1 MSYSF
6 PAEKFSVARDALMQP
21 HPDGQHVAL
30 ETALIECRVGL
41 HRMNRSKLDSI
52 TRSQIFKL
60 EGFMDSTG
68 FSDADGDSAWTVR
81 LKGLSDEER
90 SEVFHLVDDLANFF
104 ASQEA

>member
-6 PAEKFSVARDALMQP
+6 PAEKFAVAREALMQP
-21 HPDGQHVAL
+21 HPDGQHAAL
-30 ETALIECRVGL
+30 EAALIECRVGL
-41 HRMNRSKLDSI
+41 HRMNRSKLEASI
-52 TRSQIFKL
+52 RSQIFTL

-68 FSDADGDSAWTVR
+68 FSAVDGDSAWAVR

-90 SEVFHLVDDLANFF
+90 SEIFRLVDGLANFF

>member
-41 HRMNRSKLDSI
+41 HRMNRSKLDST

-68 FSDADGDSAWTVR
+68 FSDADGDSAWTMR
-81 LKGLSDEER
+81 LKGLSDAEK
-90 SEVFHLVDDLANFF
+90 SEIFHLVDDLANFF
-104 ASQEA
+104 ASEEA

>member
-6 PAEKFSVARDALMQP
+6 PAEKFAVARDALMQP

-30 ETALIECRVGL
+30 EKALIECRVGV
-41 HRMNRSKLDSI
+41 HRMNRSKLDSTI
-52 TRSQIFKL
+52 RSRIFKL

-81 LKGLSDEER
+81 LKSLSDEER
-90 SEVFHLVDDLANFF
+90 SEIFHLVDDLANFF